1 MKDGPMVHNI
11 LVIMLMAKKKVMENS
26 SGQMEMSI
34 KETSLRIK
42 LKEKE
47 NISGKISE
55 NSMENGKTI
64 K

>member
-26 SGQMEMSI
+26 NGQMEMSI